1 MGVNKYM
8 TKSKQKNFRMSTN
21 AAKLLREVATKHG
34 LSETEVMEHCI
45 ARYAGEV
52 GVDVERAKALLLEH
66 FTKTIG
72 ASKSNE

>member
-1 MGVNKYM
+1 MAKL
-8 TKSKQKNFRMSTN
+8 KQKNFRMS
-21 AAKLLREVATKHG
+21 AHASKLLHEIAIEHG

-72 ASKSNE
+72 GSKPDKPD

>member
-1 MGVNKYM
+1 
-8 TKSKQKNFRMSTN
+8 MSSN
-21 AAKLLREVATKHG
+21 AAELLRKVAAKHS

-66 FTKTIG
+66 FTKTISAG
-72 ASKSNE
+72 KAK

>member
-1 MGVNKYM
+1 M
-8 TKSKQKNFRMSTN
+8 TKSKQKNFRMSSN
-21 AAKLLREVATKHG
+21 AAELLRKVAAKHS

-66 FTKTIG
+66 FTKTISAG
-72 ASKSNE
+72 KAK

>member
-1 MGVNKYM
+1 MA
-8 TKSKQKNFRMSTN
+8 KSKQKNFRMSSN
-21 AAKLLREVATKHG
+21 AANLLGKIALKYK

-66 FTKTIG
+66 FTKTISAG
-72 ASKSNE
+72 KSDE

>member
-1 MGVNKYM
+1 M
-8 TKSKQKNFRMSTN
+8 TKSKQKNFRTSSN
-21 AAKLLREVATKHG
+21 AAELLRKVALKHS

-66 FTKTIG
+66 FTKTITAG
-72 ASKSNE
+72 KAK